1 MSDLFDVLDPGG
13 NSTVNSGLGAGLPG
27 MSATSIRNCLDNV
40 VLPPIYT
47 MAYSATMKAG
57 GGAIT
62 RDALQ
67 QLLSMTDIPRESIS
81 RILMT
86 AEPSG
91 GGGILTQRD
100 FNLALAMAAMA
111 QKNMSPTLESVAF
124 HKDDL
129 PLPDISG
136 LQEFAAKAAGAV
148 SGVAAGAAFPDDS
161 GDPWSSVT
169 KTKAAAVGTATA
181 AIGAVSVSDSAVAG
195 SDGAAV
201 KKERSA
207 ESNGRASVSSA
218 NTGAVS
224 VPTINMEAVQWQ
236 LDLEDVKIQESAE
249 KGGLV
254 FKHTNYEVSTRS
266 FGAMVVRRYNDFF
279 WISNYLV
286 KRYPYRILPNI
297 PPKGF
302 PDNRIKG
309 LTRFACAIQRTPFLS
324 RDPLVIQFFSN
335 TDEFSRIVKIGNFD
349 QDAEQFDAKDEAGN
363 TPLSEVNQTY
373 QSFEDYYQRIMRD
386 EERCRT
392 QITALEKIA
401 RYKQAIGDELYAY
414 SDTLRTRNMPGESR
428 TGDPQFH
435 RHTAGKRRLDSNL
448 NELSMNFGD
457 ASLLEKSEGEVIKT
471 ISAEHLRRLY
481 DIVVAMKLL
490 MDRLRLA
497 DRRKEIQRVN
507 ERAEVSQKALD
518 AMTGRSPSGSGT
530 ATPVSFDRAAAERLE
545 RTLQEDMNELSR
557 LEGEQRCVEVR
568 FYQELAKYR
577 CYDSFLQTLYHRMV
591 EEQIKHHT
599 LALNAWKQAILTA
612 DDLPANPM
620 DFIS

>member
-1 MSDLFDVLDPGG
+1 
-13 NSTVNSGLGAGLPG
+13 
-27 MSATSIRNCLDNV
+27 NV

-81 RILMT
+81 RILMI

-161 GDPWSSVT
+161 GDPWSSVA
-169 KTKAAAVGTATA
+169 KTKAAAVGTVTA

-195 SDGAAV
+195 SDGTAV

-302 PDNRIKG
+302 PGKVTDNHDMLLPVLYIRKLCLVAHTHNRIKG

-481 DIVVAMKLL
+481 DVVVAMKLL

-507 ERAEVSQKALD
+507 ERAEVCQKALD
-518 AMTGRSPSGSGT
+518 AMTGRLPSESGT